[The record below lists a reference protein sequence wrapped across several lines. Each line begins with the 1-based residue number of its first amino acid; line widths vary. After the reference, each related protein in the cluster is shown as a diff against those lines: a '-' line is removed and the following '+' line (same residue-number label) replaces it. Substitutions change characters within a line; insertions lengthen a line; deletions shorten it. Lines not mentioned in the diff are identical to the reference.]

1 MEYTVKLEGL
11 ELFLYLK
18 NRFKYTSSEAIE
30 SMVKNNH
37 DISFLDKLPYIVQ
50 KSRQDLE
57 PRL

>member
-30 SMVKNNH
+30 VMVKNNH
-37 DISFLDKLPYIVQ
+37 DISFLDKLP
-50 KSRQDLE
+50 L
-57 PRL
+57 

>member
-37 DISFLDKLPYIVQ
+37 DISFLDKLPYIV
-50 KSRQDLE
+50 
-57 PRL
+57 